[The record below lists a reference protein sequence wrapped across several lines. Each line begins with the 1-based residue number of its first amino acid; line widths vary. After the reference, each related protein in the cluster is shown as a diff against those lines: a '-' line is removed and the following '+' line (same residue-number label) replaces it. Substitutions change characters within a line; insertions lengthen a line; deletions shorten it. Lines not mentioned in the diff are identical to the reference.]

1 MALVIVIIVLVL
13 SVAIQQIKAASWR
26 HDRLKEDSDSS
37 TYTDYFGLDRDRKT
51 NEPRFIGVDISG
63 DRVMYDKNHNI
74 IMNFSQKNEW
84 NKFLSQYQ
92 EAKEK
97 GQRAIE
103 LDFTPSERNNN
114 KFYAKKKY
122 KDLNANADYI
132 VIKGNI
138 HRGMDLA
145 HYYYDYTNRKVVCPS
160 DGFTKR
166 FNDSRYCKVRNT
178 TSMNAGDLSWDD
190 VIKEIALLQKDI
202 DENGLSQTS
211 IITEDSDYYA
221 YFGKETRY

>member
-1 MALVIVIIVLVL
+1 MALAIVIIVLVL
-13 SVAIQQIKAASWR
+13 SFAIEQAKAMSWKK
-26 HDRLKEDSDSS
+26 DRLRKDDGSS
-37 TYTDYFGLDRDRKT
+37 TYTDYFGLDRDKKT
-51 NEPRFIGVDISG
+51 NDPRFVGIDISG

-74 IMNFSQKNEW
+74 VMNFSQKNEW
-84 NKFLSQYQ
+84 DKFLLQYQ
-92 EAKEK
+92 EAKEN

-103 LDFTPSERNNN
+103 LDFTPSERNSN

-122 KDLNANADYI
+122 KDLSANADYI

-160 DGFTKR
+160 DGFIKR
-166 FNDSRYCKVRNT
+166 FNDPNFCKVKNT
-178 TSMNAGDLSWDD
+178 MSIKADDLSWDD

-211 IITEDSDYYA
+211 IIAEDSDYYA